1 VHRTLPKAIR
11 LIKPGEERA
20 PGPRI
25 LADVRLRLMS
35 RLTAV
40 ALTLA
45 AACGLSACGGSSS
58 TPQGTLQAF
67 LAAWQK
73 RDWPAM
79 RRQVATPPADFAAVN
94 EAALSG
100 LGVTTARFSA
110 GRVIRT
116 GAKASAAV
124 TETFGLPVV
133 GTWPS
138 STKVSL
144 VQRKGTWLV
153 SWSPATINPA
163 LRAGDR
169 LLVARD
175 WPARAPI
182 LGVGGVPLVTDHGL
196 ITVGLVGSRI
206 TDPKAVRRDLLAAGA
221 PVAQTDQALAQAK
234 AHPSLFEPVF
244 QVSMA
249 RFAQL
254 KRQSGPENAYSV
266 PGTTFERSSSRTA
279 ITPNLAAHVVGSV
292 GAITADELKQLG
304 APYDTASQVGR
315 TGLENIDERQ
325 LAGTPTTHVEVVD
338 AHGATVRTLQ
348 SYNGH
353 PGRPVPTSI
362 DPRVQRAAESALAN
376 VGKHAGLV
384 AMRAS
389 TGQVLAAVSVPAGY
403 PYDQALHGAFPPG
416 STFKVLTSTALIQH
430 GLSPSSPASCP
441 PSLTINGEVF
451 HNAEGDQTTQT
462 LDQAFTESCNTA
474 FIGLATQRLR
484 ASDFTAAAKLYGLQ
498 RITGIGVP
506 ASQASV
512 PAPSGQTALAATA
525 IGQAQVTFSP
535 LGMASVASAI
545 DTGTVRAPRLVQGAP
560 DDRVAT
566 AALPP
571 AVATGLRLMMGHV
584 AQSGTAAGTGLP
596 AGTHAKTGTAQY
608 EQGSALNTDAWLM
621 GYDGA
626 IAFAIVVQDSG
637 GVNGGPLD
645 GPLIAKFFQALGSS
659 G

>member
-1 VHRTLPKAIR
+1 VPART
-11 LIKPGEERA
+11 
-20 PGPRI
+20 RI
-25 LADVRLRLMS
+25 LAGVRLRLMS
-35 RLTAV
+35 RLTVV

-45 AACGLSACGGSSS
+45 VAVGVSACGGSSS
-58 TPQGTLQAF
+58 TPQATLTVF
-67 LAAWQK
+67 LTAWQK
-73 RDWPAM
+73 GDWSAM
-79 RRQVATPPADFAAVN
+79 RRQVATPPADFATVN
-94 EAALSG
+94 AAAFSA
-100 LGVTTARFSA
+100 LGTTGVRFTA
-110 GRVIRT
+110 GRVTRK
-116 GAKASAAV
+116 GSKASANV
-124 TETFGLPVV
+124 TERFALPVV
-133 GTWPS
+133 GTWAP
-138 STKVSL
+138 TTQIHL
-144 VQRKGTWLV
+144 VQRTGKWLV

-163 LRAGDR
+163 LRDGDR

-182 LGVGGVPLVTDHGL
+182 LGAGGAPLVTAHGL
-196 ITVGLVGSRI
+196 ISVGVVGSRI
-206 TDPKAVRRDLLAAGA
+206 KDPKAVKRDLLAAGA

-234 AHPSLFEPVF
+234 AHPSYFDPVF
-244 QVSMA
+244 QISMA

-254 KRQSGPENAYSV
+254 KRQSGPDNVYSV
-266 PGTTFERSSSRTA
+266 PGTTFERNSSRTA

-304 APYDTASQVGR
+304 ASYDAGSQVGR

-325 LAGTPTTHVEVVD
+325 LAGTPTTHIEVVD
-338 AHGATVRTLQ
+338 AHGATARTLG
-348 SYNGH
+348 SYPGH
-353 PGRPVPTSI
+353 PGRPVRTSI
-362 DPRVQRAAESALAN
+362 DPRVQRAAESAVAGLK
-376 VGKHAGLV
+376 GKHAGLV

-389 TGQVLAAVSVPAGY
+389 TGQVLAAVSVPADY
-403 PYDQALHGAFPPG
+403 PYDQALHGALPPG

-441 PSLTINGEVF
+441 PSLTVNGEVF
-451 HNAEGDQTTQT
+451 HNAEGDQPTQT

-474 FIGLATQRLR
+474 FIGLTTQRLR

-498 RITGIGVP
+498 RTTGIGVP

-560 DDRVAT
+560 DDRVPSAP
-566 AALPP
+566 LPP
-571 AVATGLRLMMGHV
+571 AVVDGLRAMMAHV
-584 AQSGTAAGTGLP
+584 VQSGTAAGTGLP
-596 AGTHAKTGTAQY
+596 STTFAKTGTAQY
-608 EQGSALNTDAWLM
+608 GQGGTLKTDAWLM
-621 GYDGA
+621 GYSGD

-645 GPLIAKFFQALGSS
+645 GPLIARFFSTLGSAH
-659 G
+659 